1 MPQNKGRHNST
12 DEKSYLFDL
21 YNDLSKKNKVLLDSK
36 NIQCIYCKRWRCIMQ
51 AVVQKWGNSLGFRI
65 PSLWAK
71 DNNVKNGS
79 KIEVIAEK
87 GKMVI
92 LPQKKT
98 LDDMLAMVTSENI
111 HSGISTGSSVG
122 NEEW

>member
-1 MPQNKGRHNST
+1 
-12 DEKSYLFDL
+12 
-21 YNDLSKKNKVLLDSK
+21 
-36 NIQCIYCKRWRCIMQ
+36 MQ

-111 HSGISTGSSVG
+111 HSEISTGHAIG

>member
-1 MPQNKGRHNST
+1 
-12 DEKSYLFDL
+12 
-21 YNDLSKKNKVLLDSK
+21 
-36 NIQCIYCKRWRCIMQ
+36 MQ

-87 GKMVI
+87 GKMESFRRKR
-92 LPQKKT
+92 LLMTCWLWSLQKTFIQKYQSAVRQ
-98 LDDMLAMVTSENI
+98 AMKNGKFKLCS
-111 HSGISTGSSVG
+111 
-122 NEEW
+122 

>member
-1 MPQNKGRHNST
+1 
-12 DEKSYLFDL
+12 
-21 YNDLSKKNKVLLDSK
+21 
-36 NIQCIYCKRWRCIMQ
+36 MQ
-51 AVVQKWGNSLGFRI
+51 IVVQKWGNSLGLRI

-92 LPQKKT
+92 LPQKKS
-98 LDDMLAMVTSENI
+98 LDDMLAMVTPENI
-111 HSGISTGSSVG
+111 HSEVSTGNVVG
-122 NEEW
+122 KEEW

>member
-1 MPQNKGRHNST
+1 MASQAR
-12 DEKSYLFDL
+12 LFL
-21 YNDLSKKNKVLLDSK
+21 YILLDNK
-36 NIQCIYCKRWRCIMQ
+36 DIQCIYLTYGGSIMQ

-87 GKMVI
+87 
-92 LPQKKT
+92 
-98 LDDMLAMVTSENI
+98 
-111 HSGISTGSSVG
+111 
-122 NEEW
+122 

>member
-1 MPQNKGRHNST
+1 
-12 DEKSYLFDL
+12 
-21 YNDLSKKNKVLLDSK
+21 
-36 NIQCIYCKRWRCIMQ
+36 MQ

-71 DNNVKNGS
+71 DNNVKSGS

-87 GKMVI
+87 GRI
-92 LPQKKT
+92 IIIPQKKS
-98 LDDMLAMVTSENI
+98 LDDMMAMVNDDNI
-111 HSGISTGSSVG
+111 HSEISTGHAIG

>member
-1 MPQNKGRHNST
+1 
-12 DEKSYLFDL
+12 
-21 YNDLSKKNKVLLDSK
+21 
-36 NIQCIYCKRWRCIMQ
+36 MQ

-87 GKMVI
+87 GKIII
-92 LPQKKT
+92 LPQKKS
-98 LDDMLAMVTSENI
+98 LDDMMAMVNDDNI
-111 HSGISTGSSVG
+111 HSEISTGHAIG